1 MALFRRN
8 PLKAET
14 AVNYL
19 EAKAV
24 IDELAEQVLDRHN
37 GIIGIA
43 VGRKDRGPVAGA
55 HDFSVTAF
63 VEEKLSQEQLQTRD
77 IEGFD
82 RVAMHAVARQTG
94 RPLTRGDIDVVETA
108 GPMRPIAGLSVPA
121 AQRGTHQGNPPALN
135 AQKWFHSLRI
145 GVGIT
150 NPQGEYPHSHS
161 VGSIGFFLRDIDGNT
176 YLVSNNHVIG
186 RLGLAKSP
194 EPIVHPGTIDLSG
207 SDLLNCPDLP
217 TLFAR
222 FQVAEFT
229 ACVPIH
235 FKSATNIPVNWVD
248 AGMAKLTESG
258 RRRSELSA
266 LAYGGNLLDQSR
278 AFIPD
283 DKGAIAGCKRVYKV
297 GRTTGYTEGVVT
309 AIAGA
314 FTIRYGPQQEA
325 HFRDQIVVAA
335 TADNVGP
342 FSAPGDSGSG
352 LLTERHE
359 LVGLVF
365 GGNDTQTLANPISNV
380 INELR
385 TASGIQSLELIV

>member
-248 AGMAKLTESG
+248 AGMAKLTELGDGGVSFQPWRTAETCLIRAARLYPTIRG
-258 RRRSELSA
+258 RSQVASEFTRWDVRLDTRKELSPPL
-266 LAYGGNLLDQSR
+266 LAPSR
-278 AFIPD
+278 SGTAPN
-283 DKGAIAGCKRVYKV
+283 KKRIFET
-297 GRTTGYTEGVVT
+297 RSWWRQPPPTTSDRSVRPG
-309 AIAGA
+309 I
-314 FTIRYGPQQEA
+314 
-325 HFRDQIVVAA
+325 VAA
-335 TADNVGP
+335 D
-342 FSAPGDSGSG
+342 F
-352 LLTERHE
+352 
-359 LVGLVF
+359 
-365 GGNDTQTLANPISNV
+365 
-380 INELR
+380 
-385 TASGIQSLELIV
+385 